1 MIKEFSDNVQRL
13 FDETVQDKS
22 VQTNQS
28 AADLLDVLHRKVTQ
42 PIQVFKDSTCV
53 RAIYY
58 NVSVSLANDLS
69 RIGIAY
75 NSDYQ
80 MTFQDTASC
89 DLHQLSEFILA
100 LERDIPRWRHIW
112 LADDKLRKEKN
123 KIGERLKSSLQ
134 QFRYDWMSGQ
144 MHDDEK
150 RVERFRIKYYNLQAC
165 KMCLDNNNPFW
176 KNKNTETEI
185 LEECRVL
192 HMDPPMDQWFSDFTD
207 FVDGCKQMRDERDR
221 KREEQKREQEKTY
234 HLIRIKKLKL
244 EALINSIELHDH
256 FSVKV
261 EQHFLN
267 SHARF
272 FSSRPIP
279 SKDCLFEMI
288 FRINDASTN
297 VYINFNDVDRCT
309 PAVISVIKRVN
320 DMIPELHNSLINDG
334 SQYYLVGEEKFWELT
349 IDEVGKPFTI
359 VNYSA
364 QKKRIIPCQH
374 LASSRVVNKI
384 NTVIRELKH
393 YNHS

>member
-58 NVSVSLANDLS
+58 NVSVSPANDLS

-100 LERDIPRWRHIW
+100 LEHDIPRWRHIW

-165 KMCLDNNNPFW
+165 KMFLDNNNPFW
-176 KNKNTETEI
+176 K
-185 LEECRVL
+185 LLV
-192 HMDPPMDQWFSDFTD
+192 SA
-207 FVDGCKQMRDERDR
+207 
-221 KREEQKREQEKTY
+221 KT
-234 HLIRIKKLKL
+234 
-244 EALINSIELHDH
+244 
-256 FSVKV
+256 F
-261 EQHFLN
+261 
-267 SHARF
+267 
-272 FSSRPIP
+272 
-279 SKDCLFEMI
+279 
-288 FRINDASTN
+288 
-297 VYINFNDVDRCT
+297 
-309 PAVISVIKRVN
+309 
-320 DMIPELHNSLINDG
+320 
-334 SQYYLVGEEKFWELT
+334 
-349 IDEVGKPFTI
+349 
-359 VNYSA
+359 
-364 QKKRIIPCQH
+364 
-374 LASSRVVNKI
+374 
-384 NTVIRELKH
+384 
-393 YNHS
+393 